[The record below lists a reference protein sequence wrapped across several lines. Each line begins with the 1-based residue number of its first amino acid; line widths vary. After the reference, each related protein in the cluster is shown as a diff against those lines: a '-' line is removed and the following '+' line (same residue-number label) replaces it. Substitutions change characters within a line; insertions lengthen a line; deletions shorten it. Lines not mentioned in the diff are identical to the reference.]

1 MVKSSPITNAN
12 NIHQFLVVGRNHPSQ
27 ENPNPKIFKMRIFA
41 NDQVRA
47 KSKFWYFLKRMNKI
61 KKAHGEILSVNE
73 VKFFLFI
80 LRFSKETHLKL
91 KLSELSAPTNPNS
104 DSTLY
109 TKNSEALA

>member
-73 VKFFLFI
+73 VKILDLFLDI
-80 LRFSKETHLKL
+80 RKR
-91 KLSELSAPTNPNS
+91 PNS
-104 DSTLY
+104 S
-109 TKNSEALA
+109 KNFRNCMHLQIQIRISHSLQRIQKH